1 MLERKLKQGAQR
13 RQRSLLSSSPFGAVS
28 VRYVTM
34 NKEDVQRRMS
44 AFRPAKDVSLEAGLW
59 G

>member
-1 MLERKLKQGAQR
+1 MHGLALRDDHVLERKLKQGAQR

-44 AFRPAKDVSLEAGLW
+44 AF
-59 G
+59 